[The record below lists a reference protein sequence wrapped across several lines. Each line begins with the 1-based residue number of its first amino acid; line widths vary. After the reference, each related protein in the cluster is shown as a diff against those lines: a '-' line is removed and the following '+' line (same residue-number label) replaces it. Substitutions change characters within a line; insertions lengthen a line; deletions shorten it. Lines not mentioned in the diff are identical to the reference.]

1 MGIAMAQ
8 QELKRQIGLFSAV
21 MLIAG
26 DMIGTGIFISTGV
39 IAETL
44 PSPGGVLL
52 VWLLG
57 GLLALT
63 GALTFA
69 ELSASLPFAG
79 GDYIYIREAYGKLMG
94 FLSGWSSFLVTFSGA
109 IAFLAVSLNG
119 FMAFFFPVLRS
130 ETIIFSVAIP
140 WLPITATAGTLFAI
154 VVVLILSGLHCLG
167 VRQGTMVQNILTI
180 LKIGAL
186 LAIIIF
192 GILLGK
198 GDTSHFVPLFDWQ
211 KVSFSVFAAAFIPV
225 IFAYSGWNAITY
237 IAGEVKDPERNL
249 PRALLFGVLIVVG
262 LYLAINAVY
271 IYAVPVTEMKG
282 ALRVSEVATTALFGY
297 QTSALIT
304 AIITI
309 SILGALNVVTMIGP
323 RIYYAMAQDGV
334 LFKSLSRIH
343 PRFGTPASAIIL
355 QATWACLLILTNTW
369 GTLFT
374 YVSVVITLFSA
385 FTVGSVIVL
394 RYKRPELKRPYKVWG
409 YPLVPLLFVLIHLWI
424 VWGSVKEKPFESLVG
439 VVIVA
444 IGIPIYYVWTTLG
457 PEQKPS
463 FASRA

>member
-1 MGIAMAQ
+1 MSFFGALLDSAVEESDSHDVQGYISCELGRFPVMVIAMAQ

-130 ETIIFSVAIP
+130 ETIIFSVAMP
-140 WLPITATAGTLFAI
+140 WLPITATAGTVFAI

-180 LKIGAL
+180 LKIAR
-186 LAIIIF
+186 
-192 GILLGK
+192 
-198 GDTSHFVPLFDWQ
+198 SWQ
-211 KVSFSVFAAAFIPV
+211 
-225 IFAYSGWNAITY
+225 
-237 IAGEVKDPERNL
+237 L
-249 PRALLFGVLIVVG
+249 
-262 LYLAINAVY
+262 
-271 IYAVPVTEMKG
+271 
-282 ALRVSEVATTALFGY
+282 
-297 QTSALIT
+297 
-304 AIITI
+304 
-309 SILGALNVVTMIGP
+309 
-323 RIYYAMAQDGV
+323 
-334 LFKSLSRIH
+334 
-343 PRFGTPASAIIL
+343 
-355 QATWACLLILTNTW
+355 
-369 GTLFT
+369 
-374 YVSVVITLFSA
+374 LFSA
-385 FTVGSVIVL
+385 FFLAKATPPILFRFLIGKKLASA
-394 RYKRPELKRPYKVWG
+394 YS
-409 YPLVPLLFVLIHLWI
+409 LLLL
-424 VWGSVKEKPFESLVG
+424 
-439 VVIVA
+439 
-444 IGIPIYYVWTTLG
+444 Y
-457 PEQKPS
+457 
-463 FASRA
+463 R

>member
-1 MGIAMAQ
+1 MVIAMAQ
-8 QELKRQIGLFSAV
+8 QQLKRQIGLFSAV

-44 PSPGGVLL
+44 PSPGGILL

-63 GALTFA
+63 GALSYA
-69 ELSASLPFAG
+69 ELSASLPYAG
-79 GDYIYIREAYGKLMG
+79 GDYIYIREAYGKLLG

-109 IAFLAVSLNG
+109 IAFLAVSLSG
-119 FMAFFFPVLRS
+119 FLAFFFPVLGS
-130 ETIIFSVAIP
+130 ERVIFSLAIP
-140 WLPITATAGTLFAI
+140 WVPITATAGTIFAI
-154 VVVLILSGLHCLG
+154 VVVLLLSGLHCLG

-180 LKIGAL
+180 LKIAAL
-186 LAIIIF
+186 LAIIVF
-192 GILLGK
+192 GILFGK
-198 GDTSHFVPLFDWQ
+198 GDTAHFTPLFDWQ

-249 PRALLFGVLIVVG
+249 PRALLFGVLIVTA

-282 ALRVSEVATTALFGY
+282 ALRMSEVATTALFGY
-297 QTSALIT
+297 KTSALIT

-323 RIYYAMAQDGV
+323 RIYYAMAKDGV
-334 LFKSLSRIH
+334 FFQRLTYVH
-343 PRFGTPASAIIL
+343 PKFGTPTKAIML
-355 QATWACLLILTNTW
+355 QALWSCLLILTNTW

-374 YVSVVITLFSA
+374 YVSVAITLFSA

-394 RYKRPELKRPYKVWG
+394 RYKKPELKRPYRLWG
-409 YPLVPLLFVLIHLWI
+409 YPLVPILFILVHLWI
-424 VWGSVKEKPFESLVG
+424 VWGSVTEKPTESLIG
-439 VVIVA
+439 LFIVCL
-444 IGIPIYYVWTTLG
+444 GIPAYLLWR
-457 PEQKPS
+457 
-463 FASRA
+463 SRERKN